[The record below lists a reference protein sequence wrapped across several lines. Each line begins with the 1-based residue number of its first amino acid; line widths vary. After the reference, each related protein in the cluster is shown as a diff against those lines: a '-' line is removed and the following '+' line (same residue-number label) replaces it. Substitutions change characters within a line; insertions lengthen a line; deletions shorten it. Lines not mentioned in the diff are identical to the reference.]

1 MSNFHIE
8 ASLAQELVSFV
19 KGKTGYDMIIC
30 NETGTIIGDT
40 YGGARIGKV
49 HAGAQKIVQGLAH
62 EYAVTAQEAA
72 ANSNVKEGYSCLID
86 VEGER
91 VGTFGI
97 TGPIDVVKPL
107 TLVAA
112 TVVSYRVRENF
123 RRSEAERMAKRV
135 SGDIHQAVA
144 AIEEI
149 SASSQ
154 ELASTTENV
163 VQLSRE
169 SMDKVKNTAKILDMS
184 RAIAT
189 ETKLLSLNASIEA
202 ARAGEVGRGFA
213 VVAQEMQKLAQ
224 NSAEATEQ
232 INGILGD
239 IQSALNRVIAGV
251 DQSAGISGEQAKA
264 MQDISNM
271 VETMQSSTVALA
283 SLYDK

>member
-1 MSNFHIE
+1 M
-8 ASLAQELVSFV
+8 
-19 KGKTGYDMIIC
+19 
-30 NETGTIIGDT
+30 
-40 YGGARIGKV
+40 

-239 IQSALNRVIAGV
+239 IQNALNRVIAGV

-283 SLYDK
+283 SLYDR

>member
-239 IQSALNRVIAGV
+239 IQNALNRVIAGV

-283 SLYDK
+283 SVSDR

>member
-8 ASLAQELVSFV
+8 ASLAQDLVSFV

-91 VGTFGI
+91 IGTFGI

-239 IQSALNRVIAGV
+239 IQNALNRVIAGV

-283 SLYDK
+283 SLYDR

>member
-112 TVVSYRVRENF
+112 TVVSYRVRETF

-239 IQSALNRVIAGV
+239 IQNALNRVIAGV

-283 SLYDK
+283 SLSDR

>member
-91 VGTFGI
+91 IGTFGI

-112 TVVSYRVRENF
+112 TVVSYRVRETF
-123 RRSEAERMAKRV
+123 RRNEAERMAKRV
-135 SGDIHQAVA
+135 SDDIHQAVA

-239 IQSALNRVIAGV
+239 IQNALNRVIAGV

-283 SLYDK
+283 SLYDR

>member
-1 MSNFHIE
+1 MSNFRIE

-30 NETGTIIGDT
+30 NETGTIIWDT

-112 TVVSYRVRENF
+112 TVVSYRVRETF

-239 IQSALNRVIAGV
+239 IQNALNRVIAGV

-283 SLYDK
+283 SLYDR

>member
-91 VGTFGI
+91 IGTFGI

-149 SASSQ
+149 CASSQ

-239 IQSALNRVIAGV
+239 IQNALNRVIAGV

-283 SLYDK
+283 SLYDR

>member
-123 RRSEAERMAKRV
+123 RRS
-135 SGDIHQAVA
+135 
-144 AIEEI
+144 
-149 SASSQ
+149 
-154 ELASTTENV
+154 
-163 VQLSRE
+163 
-169 SMDKVKNTAKILDMS
+169 
-184 RAIAT
+184 
-189 ETKLLSLNASIEA
+189 
-202 ARAGEVGRGFA
+202 
-213 VVAQEMQKLAQ
+213 
-224 NSAEATEQ
+224 
-232 INGILGD
+232 
-239 IQSALNRVIAGV
+239 
-251 DQSAGISGEQAKA
+251 
-264 MQDISNM
+264 
-271 VETMQSSTVALA
+271 
-283 SLYDK
+283 

>member
-8 ASLAQELVSFV
+8 TSLAQELVSFV

-112 TVVSYRVRENF
+112 TVVSYRVRETF

-239 IQSALNRVIAGV
+239 IQNALNRVIAGV

-283 SLYDK
+283 SLYDR

>member
-91 VGTFGI
+91 IGTFGI

-239 IQSALNRVIAGV
+239 IQNALNRVITGV

-283 SLYDK
+283 SLYDR

>member
-19 KGKTGYDMIIC
+19 KGKTGYDMVIC

-239 IQSALNRVIAGV
+239 IQNALNRVIAGV

-283 SLYDK
+283 SLYDR

>member
-1 MSNFHIE
+1 MSNFHIDT
-8 ASLAQELVSFV
+8 SLAQELVSFV

-239 IQSALNRVIAGV
+239 IQNALNRVIAGV

-283 SLYDK
+283 SLYDR

>member
-8 ASLAQELVSFV
+8 VSLAQELVSFV

-239 IQSALNRVIAGV
+239 IQNALNRVIAGV

-283 SLYDK
+283 SLYDR

>member
-91 VGTFGI
+91 IGTFGI

-239 IQSALNRVIAGV
+239 IQNALNRVIAGV

-283 SLYDK
+283 SLYDR

>member
-91 VGTFGI
+91 IGTFGI

-112 TVVSYRVRENF
+112 TVVSYRVRETF
-123 RRSEAERMAKRV
+123 RRNEAERMAKRV
-135 SGDIHQAVA
+135 SDDIHQAVA

-163 VQLSRE
+163 VQLSQE

>member
-91 VGTFGI
+91 IGTFGI

-112 TVVSYRVRENF
+112 TVVSYRVRETF

-239 IQSALNRVIAGV
+239 IQNALNRVIAGV

-283 SLYDK
+283 SLYDR

>member
-283 SLYDK
+283 SLYDR

>member
-239 IQSALNRVIAGV
+239 IQNALNRVIAGV

-283 SLYDK
+283 SLYDR

>member
-112 TVVSYRVRENF
+112 TVVSYRVREIF

-239 IQSALNRVIAGV
+239 IQNALNRVIAGV

-283 SLYDK
+283 SLYDR

>member
-8 ASLAQELVSFV
+8 TSLAQELVSFV

-135 SGDIHQAVA
+135 SDDIHQAVA

-163 VQLSRE
+163 VQLSQE

-239 IQSALNRVIAGV
+239 IQNALNRVIAGV

>member
-91 VGTFGI
+91 IGTFGI

-112 TVVSYRVRENF
+112 TVVSYRVRETF

-224 NSAEATEQ
+224 NYHLQ
-232 INGILGD
+232 
-239 IQSALNRVIAGV
+239 V
-251 DQSAGISGEQAKA
+251 
-264 MQDISNM
+264 
-271 VETMQSSTVALA
+271 
-283 SLYDK
+283 

>member
-112 TVVSYRVRENF
+112 TVVSYRVRETF

-163 VQLSRE
+163 VQLSRD

-239 IQSALNRVIAGV
+239 IQNALNRVIAGV

-283 SLYDK
+283 SLYDR

>member
-91 VGTFGI
+91 IGTFGI

-112 TVVSYRVRENF
+112 TVVSYRVRETF

-239 IQSALNRVIAGV
+239 IQNALNRVIAGV

-271 VETMQSSTVALA
+271 VDTMQSSTVALA
-283 SLYDK
+283 SLYDR

>member
-91 VGTFGI
+91 IGTFGI

-224 NSAEATEQ
+224 NSAETTEQ

-239 IQSALNRVIAGV
+239 IQNALNRVIAGV

-283 SLYDK
+283 SLYDR

>member
-40 YGGARIGKV
+40 FGGARIGKV

-72 ANSNVKEGYSCLID
+72 ANTNVKEGYSCLIE

-91 VGTFGI
+91 IGTFGI

-283 SLYDK
+283 SLYDR

>member
-91 VGTFGI
+91 IGTFGI

-112 TVVSYRVRENF
+112 TVVSYRVRETF

-169 SMDKVKNTAKILDMS
+169 SMDKVKNTAKSLDMS

-239 IQSALNRVIAGV
+239 IQNALNRVIAGV

-283 SLYDK
+283 SLYDR

>member
-91 VGTFGI
+91 IGTFGI

-239 IQSALNRVIAGV
+239 IQNALNRVIAGV

>member
-91 VGTFGI
+91 IGTFGI

-213 VVAQEMQKLAQ
+213 VVALEMQKLAQ

-239 IQSALNRVIAGV
+239 IQNALNRVIAGV

-283 SLYDK
+283 SLYDR

>member
-1 MSNFHIE
+1 MSNSHIE

-30 NETGTIIGDT
+30 NETGAIIADT
-40 YGGARIGKV
+40 FGGARIGKV

-72 ANSNVKEGYSCLID
+72 ANTNVKEGYSCLIE

-112 TVVSYRVRENF
+112 TIVGYRVRETF
-123 RRSEAERMAKRV
+123 RRNEAERMAKRV
-135 SGDIHQAVA
+135 SDDIHQAVA

-163 VQLSRE
+163 VQLSQE

>member
-112 TVVSYRVRENF
+112 TVVSYRVRETF

-163 VQLSRE
+163 EQLSRE

-239 IQSALNRVIAGV
+239 IQNALNRVIAGV

-271 VETMQSSTVALA
+271 VETMQSSTVAFA
-283 SLYDK
+283 SLYDR